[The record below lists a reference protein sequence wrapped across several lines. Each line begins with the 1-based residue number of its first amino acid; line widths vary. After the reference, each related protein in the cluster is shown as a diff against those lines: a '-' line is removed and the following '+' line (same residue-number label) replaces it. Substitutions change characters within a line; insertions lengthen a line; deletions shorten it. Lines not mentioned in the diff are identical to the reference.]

1 MNVAARWC
9 LRIGNENTNLGF
21 KGRPFLLGRRGASPL
36 VRMAVRETLTCG
48 DPLEVKWRPLHSLKI
63 TLQKFCVS
71 LTPAIL
77 HTSIPAHTTLRLS
90 TNMPWMFLSG
100 ILERYIEVWSSLW
113 LLFFFFFL
121 PPFEICIQ
129 CKCLTLLTLV
139 WDRPYLPVCWGSRW
153 SCGFV
158 FCSHYHLIPQV
169 LSAACHPW
177 ETLHSNTMG
186 KHPVPIIGPVA
197 GVTCPSFLRVLRVLG
212 CLLGS
217 QKHSWRRKG
226 VLQREAWR
234 FST

>member
-1 MNVAARWC
+1 M
-9 LRIGNENTNLGF
+9 
-21 KGRPFLLGRRGASPL
+21 
-36 VRMAVRETLTCG
+36 
-48 DPLEVKWRPLHSLKI
+48 EVKWRPLHSLKI

-90 TNMPWMFLSG
+90 TNTSWMFLSG
-100 ILERYIEVWSSLW
+100 ILERYIEVWFSLW
-113 LLFFFFFL
+113 LLFFFFL

-139 WDRPYLPVCWGSRW
+139 WDRSYLPVCWGSRW

-158 FCSHYHLIPQV
+158 FYSHYHLIPQV

-186 KHPVPIIGPVA
+186 KHPVPIIGPLT
-197 GVTCPSFLRVLRVLG
+197 GVTCPSFLPVLRVLRLPFRSIPG
-212 CLLGS
+212 EGKESCREKPGGS
-217 QKHSWRRKG
+217 QLKLLWEFYK
-226 VLQREAWR
+226 
-234 FST
+234 